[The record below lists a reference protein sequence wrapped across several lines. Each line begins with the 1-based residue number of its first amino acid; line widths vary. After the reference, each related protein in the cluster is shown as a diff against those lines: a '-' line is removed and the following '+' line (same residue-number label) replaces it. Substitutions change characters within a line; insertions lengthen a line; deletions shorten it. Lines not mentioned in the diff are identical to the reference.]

1 MNISRPC
8 IVITALSILLTVFLL
23 LPGPSFSADA
33 SLDAASIQCIGCHES
48 GLNAQI
54 VFHGKGSDHPI
65 GLDYVRLARNN
76 GSLVPAS
83 QLNPALR
90 LDHGRIGCLTC
101 HVPYAKKNHLLLAK
115 KRAAASA
122 EDADPMLTLD
132 NKGSGLCMACHQK

>member
-1 MNISRPC
+1 MNISRPY
-8 IVITALSILLTVFLL
+8 IITTALSILISGFLL
-23 LPGPSFSADA
+23 LPVPSRAADA

-48 GLNAQI
+48 GLNAKI
-54 VFHGKGSDHPI
+54 VFHGEGSDHPI

-76 GSLVPAS
+76 ASLVPAS

-122 EDADPMLTLD
+122 EDADPMLTID